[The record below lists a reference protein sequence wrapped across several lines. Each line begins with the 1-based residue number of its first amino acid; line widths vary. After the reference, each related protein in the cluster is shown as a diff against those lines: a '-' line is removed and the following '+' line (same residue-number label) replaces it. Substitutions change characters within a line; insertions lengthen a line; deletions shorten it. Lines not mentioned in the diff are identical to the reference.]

1 MNDDPILHM
10 LAERNPV
17 PEIPPYNEVSE
28 ARLRQLLTH
37 TQTGPTVAVR
47 GVRARP
53 SRMRF
58 PVWAAAAIGIGLV
71 AVVVMGVVGADQ
83 TRTDP
88 PRHIATAPTHQL
100 PRADG
105 STPISLIVHRSTIAL
120 NGADDYILQGT
131 ETQSN
136 SHQQTYVSVN
146 WQDQRSPR
154 NFRNQELN
162 KEGTPDVEIIN
173 FVENGTTVIRTLDY
187 RAHQY
192 AEGPLVFRKGPLP
205 APMSQ
210 AAITARDLNTGTD
223 KLLGTSVIN
232 GHTELHLSNDE
243 PGMNREIWVD
253 PNTYLPVRMT
263 AHGSWGSYV
272 IDYVWI
278 PRTDQKV
285 LAIFQPPVPAGFI
298 KVTHPGGH

>member
-28 ARLRQLLTH
+28 TRLRQLLAH
-37 TQTGPTVAVR
+37 IRTGPTSAVP
-47 GVRARP
+47 GVGARP
-53 SRMRF
+53 SRIRF
-58 PVWAAAAIGIGLV
+58 PVWVATTVGIGLV
-71 AVVVMGVVGADQ
+71 AVLVTGIVGADQ
-83 TRTDP
+83 IRTDP
-88 PRHIATAPTHQL
+88 PQHIATAPTHQF

-105 STPISLIVHRSTIAL
+105 STPIGLIVQRSTIAL
-120 NGADDYILQGT
+120 NGADDYILRGT

-136 SHQQTYVSVN
+136 SRQQTDVSVS
-146 WQDQRSPR
+146 WQDQGSPR

-162 KEGTPDVEIIN
+162 SAGTPDVETIN
-173 FVENGTTVIRTLDY
+173 FVENGATVIRTLDY
-187 RAHQY
+187 QARRY
-192 AEGPLVFRKGPLP
+192 TEGPLVFRKGPPP

-253 PNTYLPVRMT
+253 PSTYLPVRMT

-272 IDYVWI
+272 INYVWI

-285 LAIFQPPVPAGFI
+285 LEIFQPPVPAGFT
-298 KVTHPGGH
+298 KVTNPGGH